1 MRASKLIPALLV
13 ATGAFSAAQVLV
25 DPATPPDS
33 GPKGSTLVFSDEFD
47 GERLDLS
54 KWNIGT
60 NRKNIHYN
68 KNLACVYSSNNVAL
82 RDGKMV
88 FTARPEPQGA
98 TGPAA
103 DGTITRPYS
112 SGAVNT
118 DDIFYF
124 GQNMYIELRIKL
136 PLNDGGYAA
145 LWSMP
150 RPEQSVKEDPRER
163 VQVLFFEYIAAE
175 RKRKFWSTLR
185 FNSYIDS
192 ELRPRMKAGKDYI
205 KIRKNH
211 NFIIN
216 PDREGVWMGDSFRLP
231 MFEWYEWFEWTGFV
245 TVGFMATPEK
255 FQWFVVQDGPAWKT
269 APYLTFTG
277 SAVRSAAQSHVWAK
291 DDVWQRP
298 VPQRMENRI
307 ILSHSLRDAER
318 AGGPIDVS
326 QLPSEMLV
334 DYIRIYQLPTSEPSG
349 N

>member
-1 MRASKLIPALLV
+1 MRTDRLIPV
-13 ATGAFSAAQVLV
+13 IVMATGVFSSARALV

-33 GPKGSTLVFSDEFD
+33 GPKGATLVFSDEFE
-47 GERLDLS
+47 GPALDS
-54 KWNIGT
+54 AKWNIGT
-60 NRKNIHYN
+60 NRRNIHYN

-88 FTARPEPQGA
+88 FTARSEPRGA
-98 TGPAA
+98 KGPVLK
-103 DGTITRPYS
+103 GTVTRPYS

-118 DDIFYF
+118 DGIFNF

-150 RPEQSVKEDPRER
+150 HPEQSVKEDPRER

-185 FNSYIDS
+185 FNSYVDS
-192 ELRPRMKAGKDYI
+192 ELRPNMKPGRDYI

-269 APYLTFTG
+269 APYLTFSG
-277 SAVRSAAQSHVWAK
+277 AAVRSAAQSQHWAK
-291 DDVWQRP
+291 DDVWLREMP
-298 VPQRMENRI
+298 ERMANRI

-318 AGGPIDVS
+318 AGGPIDGS

-334 DYIRIYQLPTSEPSG
+334 DYIRIYQLPASVPAG